1 MNNQSIGNQF
11 EELINLVKRLRGPDG
26 CPWDKE
32 QTSES
37 LVSYMLEETY
47 EVIET
52 IDEKNWDG
60 LKEELGDLILHIVF
74 QAVIAKENKLFDIS
88 ESLKNINEKL
98 VRRHPHVFD
107 KKNVIQDNIISSWEL
122 QKHKEKNRS
131 SRLDGVPISL
141 PGIIR
146 AQRIQEKAS
155 HAGLDFQ
162 KEEEIWEKI
171 SEEMEELKNAQKKN
185 NKDEILE
192 ELGDTIFS
200 LINLARFLGI
210 SADDALRKSN
220 NKFINRFKMIEDE
233 INKRG
238 KNIEESSFNELEDI
252 TIYSCNYISTSATIS
267 MFTQINTLPCPKIK
281 TSISYWYIN

>member
-252 TIYSCNYISTSATIS
+252 WNNIKKNNNY
-267 MFTQINTLPCPKIK
+267 
-281 TSISYWYIN
+281 

>member
-185 NKDEILE
+185 NKHEISE

-200 LINLARFLGI
+200 LITLARFLGI

-220 NKFINRFKMIEDE
+220 NKFINRFKMIEIE
-233 INKRG
+233 LNKEG
-238 KNIEESSFNELEDI
+238 KNIEDSSFNELEDMW
-252 TIYSCNYISTSATIS
+252 N
-267 MFTQINTLPCPKIK
+267 NIK
-281 TSISYWYIN
+281 KNNNS

>member
-26 CPWDKE
+26 CSWEKE

-185 NKDEILE
+185 NKHEISE

-220 NKFINRFKMIEDE
+220 NKFINRFKMIENE
-233 INKRG
+233 LNKEG
-238 KNIEESSFNELEDI
+238 KNIEDSSFNELEDMG
-252 TIYSCNYISTSATIS
+252 N
-267 MFTQINTLPCPKIK
+267 NIK
-281 TSISYWYIN
+281 KNNNS

>member
-32 QTSES
+32 QTSAS

-74 QAVIAKENKLFDIS
+74 QAVIAKENELFDIS
-88 ESLKNINEKL
+88 ESLNNINEKL

-107 KKNVIQDNIISSWEL
+107 KKNVNQENIISSWEL

-220 NKFINRFKMIEDE
+220 NKFINRFKMIENE
-233 INKRG
+233 LNKRG

-252 TIYSCNYISTSATIS
+252 WN
-267 MFTQINTLPCPKIK
+267 NIK
-281 TSISYWYIN
+281 KNNNS

>member
-32 QTSES
+32 QTSAS

-220 NKFINRFKMIEDE
+220 NKFINRFKMIENE

-252 TIYSCNYISTSATIS
+252 WN
-267 MFTQINTLPCPKIK
+267 NIK
-281 TSISYWYIN
+281 KNNNS

>member
-74 QAVIAKENKLFDIS
+74 QAVIAKENELFDIS

-200 LINLARFLGI
+200 LINLARFIGI

-220 NKFINRFKMIEDE
+220 NKFINRFKMIENE
-233 INKRG
+233 LNKEG
-238 KNIEESSFNELEDI
+238 KNIEDSSFNELEDMW
-252 TIYSCNYISTSATIS
+252 N
-267 MFTQINTLPCPKIK
+267 NIK
-281 TSISYWYIN
+281 KNNNS

>member
-88 ESLKNINEKL
+88 ESLQNINEKL

-233 INKRG
+233 INKGG

-252 TIYSCNYISTSATIS
+252 WN
-267 MFTQINTLPCPKIK
+267 NIK
-281 TSISYWYIN
+281 KNNNS

>member
-1 MNNQSIGNQF
+1 MKNQSIGNKF

-252 TIYSCNYISTSATIS
+252 WN
-267 MFTQINTLPCPKIK
+267 NIK
-281 TSISYWYIN
+281 KNNNS

>member
-185 NKDEILE
+185 NNDEILE

-252 TIYSCNYISTSATIS
+252 WN
-267 MFTQINTLPCPKIK
+267 NIK
-281 TSISYWYIN
+281 KNNNS

>member
-185 NKDEILE
+185 NKDEISE

-220 NKFINRFKMIEDE
+220 NKFINRFKMIENE
-233 INKRG
+233 MNKEG
-238 KNIEESSFNELEDI
+238 KNIEDSSFNELEDMW
-252 TIYSCNYISTSATIS
+252 N
-267 MFTQINTLPCPKIK
+267 NIK
-281 TSISYWYIN
+281 KNNNS

>member
-1 MNNQSIGNQF
+1 MKNQSIGNKF

-88 ESLKNINEKL
+88 ESLNNINEKL

-185 NKDEILE
+185 NKHEISE

-210 SADDALRKSN
+210 SAEDALRKSN
-220 NKFINRFKMIEDE
+220 NKFINRFKMIENE
-233 INKRG
+233 LNEEG
-238 KNIEESSFNELEDI
+238 KNIEDSSFNELEDMW
-252 TIYSCNYISTSATIS
+252 N
-267 MFTQINTLPCPKIK
+267 NIK
-281 TSISYWYIN
+281 KNNNS

>member
-220 NKFINRFKMIEDE
+220 NKFINRFKMIEYE

-252 TIYSCNYISTSATIS
+252 WN
-267 MFTQINTLPCPKIK
+267 NIK
-281 TSISYWYIN
+281 KNNNS

>member
-185 NKDEILE
+185 NKHEISE

-220 NKFINRFKMIEDE
+220 NKFINRFKMIENE
-233 INKRG
+233 LNKEG
-238 KNIEESSFNELEDI
+238 TNIEDSSFNEL
-252 TIYSCNYISTSATIS
+252 
-267 MFTQINTLPCPKIK
+267 
-281 TSISYWYIN
+281 

>member
-171 SEEMEELKNAQKKN
+171 SEEMEELKNAQKKH

-220 NKFINRFKMIEDE
+220 NKFINRFKMIENE
-233 INKRG
+233 LNKEG
-238 KNIEESSFNELEDI
+238 KNIEDSSFNELEDMW
-252 TIYSCNYISTSATIS
+252 N
-267 MFTQINTLPCPKIK
+267 NIK
-281 TSISYWYIN
+281 KNNNS

>member
-185 NKDEILE
+185 NQDEILE

-252 TIYSCNYISTSATIS
+252 WN
-267 MFTQINTLPCPKIK
+267 NIK
-281 TSISYWYIN
+281 KNNNS

>member
-220 NKFINRFKMIEDE
+220 NKFINRFKMIENE
-233 INKRG
+233 LNKEG
-238 KNIEESSFNELEDI
+238 KNIEDSSFNELEDMW
-252 TIYSCNYISTSATIS
+252 N
-267 MFTQINTLPCPKIK
+267 NIK
-281 TSISYWYIN
+281 KK

>member
-220 NKFINRFKMIEDE
+220 NKFINRFKMIE
-233 INKRG
+233 
-238 KNIEESSFNELEDI
+238 NELNKE
-252 TIYSCNYISTSATIS
+252 
-267 MFTQINTLPCPKIK
+267 
-281 TSISYWYIN
+281 

>member
-1 MNNQSIGNQF
+1 
-11 EELINLVKRLRGPDG
+11 LVKRLRGPDG

-107 KKNVIQDNIISSWEL
+107 KKNVIQDKIISSWEL

-185 NKDEILE
+185 NKHEISE

-220 NKFINRFKMIEDE
+220 NKFINRFKMIENE
-233 INKRG
+233 LNKEG
-238 KNIEESSFNELEDI
+238 KNIEDSSFNELEDMW
-252 TIYSCNYISTSATIS
+252 N
-267 MFTQINTLPCPKIK
+267 NIK
-281 TSISYWYIN
+281 KNNNS

>member
-32 QTSES
+32 QTSAS

-252 TIYSCNYISTSATIS
+252 WN
-267 MFTQINTLPCPKIK
+267 NIK
-281 TSISYWYIN
+281 KNNNS

>member
-200 LINLARFLGI
+200 LINLARFIGI

-220 NKFINRFKMIEDE
+220 NKFINRFKMIENE

-252 TIYSCNYISTSATIS
+252 WN
-267 MFTQINTLPCPKIK
+267 NIK
-281 TSISYWYIN
+281 KNNNS

>member
-11 EELINLVKRLRGPDG
+11 EELINLVKRLRDPDG

-252 TIYSCNYISTSATIS
+252 WN
-267 MFTQINTLPCPKIK
+267 NIK
-281 TSISYWYIN
+281 KNNNS

>member
-220 NKFINRFKMIEDE
+220 NKFINRFNMIEDE

-238 KNIEESSFNELEDI
+238 KNIDESSFNELEDMW
-252 TIYSCNYISTSATIS
+252 N
-267 MFTQINTLPCPKIK
+267 NIK
-281 TSISYWYIN
+281 KNNNS

>member
-238 KNIEESSFNELEDI
+238 KNIEESSLNELDDI
-252 TIYSCNYISTSATIS
+252 WNS
-267 MFTQINTLPCPKIK
+267 IK
-281 TSISYWYIN
+281 KDNHS

>member
-185 NKDEILE
+185 NKHEISE

-210 SADDALRKSN
+210 SAEDALRKSN
-220 NKFINRFKMIEDE
+220 NKFINRFKMIENE
-233 INKRG
+233 LNEEG
-238 KNIEESSFNELEDI
+238 KNIEDSSFNELEDMW
-252 TIYSCNYISTSATIS
+252 N
-267 MFTQINTLPCPKIK
+267 NIK
-281 TSISYWYIN
+281 KNNNS

>member
-74 QAVIAKENKLFDIS
+74 QAVIAEENKLFDIS
-88 ESLKNINEKL
+88 ESLNNINEKL

-155 HAGLDFQ
+155 PAGLDFQ

-252 TIYSCNYISTSATIS
+252 WN
-267 MFTQINTLPCPKIK
+267 NIK
-281 TSISYWYIN
+281 KNNNS

>member
-26 CPWDKE
+26 CSWDKE

-238 KNIEESSFNELEDI
+238 KNI
-252 TIYSCNYISTSATIS
+252 
-267 MFTQINTLPCPKIK
+267 Q
-281 TSISYWYIN
+281 

>member
-185 NKDEILE
+185 NKDEISE

-252 TIYSCNYISTSATIS
+252 WN
-267 MFTQINTLPCPKIK
+267 NIK
-281 TSISYWYIN
+281 KNNNS

>member
-238 KNIEESSFNELEDI
+238 KNIEVSSFNELEDI
-252 TIYSCNYISTSATIS
+252 WN
-267 MFTQINTLPCPKIK
+267 NIK
-281 TSISYWYIN
+281 KNNNS

>member
-47 EVIET
+47 EVIEN

-252 TIYSCNYISTSATIS
+252 WN
-267 MFTQINTLPCPKIK
+267 NIK
-281 TSISYWYIN
+281 KNNNS

>member
-107 KKNVIQDNIISSWEL
+107 KKNVNQENIISSWEL

-252 TIYSCNYISTSATIS
+252 WN
-267 MFTQINTLPCPKIK
+267 NIK
-281 TSISYWYIN
+281 KNNNS

>member
-1 MNNQSIGNQF
+1 MKNQSIGNKF

-88 ESLKNINEKL
+88 ELLNNINEKL

-185 NKDEILE
+185 NKHEISE

-210 SADDALRKSN
+210 SAEDALRKSN
-220 NKFINRFKMIEDE
+220 NKFINRFKMIENE
-233 INKRG
+233 LNEEG
-238 KNIEESSFNELEDI
+238 KNIEDSSFNELEDMW
-252 TIYSCNYISTSATIS
+252 N
-267 MFTQINTLPCPKIK
+267 NIK
-281 TSISYWYIN
+281 KNNNS

>member
-32 QTSES
+32 QTSAS

-74 QAVIAKENKLFDIS
+74 QAVIAKENELFDIS
-88 ESLKNINEKL
+88 ESLNNINEKL

-252 TIYSCNYISTSATIS
+252 WN
-267 MFTQINTLPCPKIK
+267 NIK
-281 TSISYWYIN
+281 KNNNS

>member
-107 KKNVIQDNIISSWEL
+107 KKNVIQDKIISSWEL

-131 SRLDGVPISL
+131 SRIDGVPISL

-185 NKDEILE
+185 NKHEISE

-220 NKFINRFKMIEDE
+220 NKFINRFKMIENE
-233 INKRG
+233 LNKEG
-238 KNIEESSFNELEDI
+238 KNIEDSSFNELEDMW
-252 TIYSCNYISTSATIS
+252 N
-267 MFTQINTLPCPKIK
+267 NIK
-281 TSISYWYIN
+281 KNNNS

>member
-107 KKNVIQDNIISSWEL
+107 KKNVNQENIISSWEL
-122 QKHKEKNRS
+122 QKHKEKNRD

-252 TIYSCNYISTSATIS
+252 WN
-267 MFTQINTLPCPKIK
+267 NIK
-281 TSISYWYIN
+281 KNNNS

>member
-1 MNNQSIGNQF
+1 MNKQSIGNQF

-107 KKNVIQDNIISSWEL
+107 KKNVIPDNIISSWEL

-252 TIYSCNYISTSATIS
+252 WN
-267 MFTQINTLPCPKIK
+267 NIK
-281 TSISYWYIN
+281 KNNNS